1 MKKYPIPAAISCSQ
15 QTEDL
20 LRMNVT
26 KSIAQ
31 LTEAEIYNLL
41 QDIERNKVEL
51 KLQNEELK
59 QAKEQATIAANKY
72 IKLYDF
78 APTGYFALTKNG
90 EIAELNLAGAKMLG
104 DDRSKFI
111 NKRFGLFVSEETKP
125 VFNHFLE
132 KVFSSNAN
140 ETCKATLATD
150 GNPLMYLQLNGIHS
164 QSEELCFVTAVNIT
178 ESMLAEEK
186 LLAEQAFRN
195 SIESALF
202 SGIAIVDDEGRQTYV
217 NPYFCKLFGWSAEEL
232 TGKTTPFV
240 YWPADQLQA
249 IGEAF
254 QLTLANKAPT
264 NGFELEFVRKNGN
277 RIPVNVIISPFNDGK
292 KRIGWLA
299 NVVDIT
305 ERKHAEEALR
315 AANSYNRRLI
325 EASIDP
331 LATIGSDGKISDVN
345 SSTEQVTGYS
355 RSELIGT
362 DFADYFTEPEKATS
376 GYQQVF
382 ANGSVH
388 DYPLEVMN
396 RNGKITPVLFNAT
409 IYKDEN
415 GISTGVFAAARDIT
429 ERIHAEEAIQTERK
443 NFQSVFESSPVP
455 LLVIDETTNIIM
467 VNQVA
472 IKFCGGTAS
481 EILQHRPGNALHC
494 VHSSKDPRGC
504 GYANDCN
511 LCIVRNSIERLIA
524 EGGSLDGADVELELY
539 RNGKSR
545 KVWITVGVEP
555 LLINGKDHWCIAMSD
570 ITDRKNAEETTYL
583 SEQKLKSYFDNAG
596 DAIYVVESETGKIIN
611 CNTQA
616 CIDLGYQTEEL
627 LKLSTFDI
635 EVEIPQNTIV
645 EIHQLADSK
654 NIKTITGQH
663 KRKDGTTFPVE
674 IRMSVL
680 PASQPKLLV
689 AFVRNISERKI
700 AEQEIRQKNE
710 DLQKLNAT
718 KDKFFSI
725 IAHDLR
731 SPFNGILG
739 FSNILVDQ
747 IQEKNYEGIEE
758 YALVVQKSAQ
768 RALSLLINLLDWS
781 RSQIGLV
788 KFSPEYVEIGL
799 LIKDVVELFVDIAH
813 QKKIELSIELPSK
826 VIAFGDK
833 EMLNTILRNLV
844 SNAIKFSRP
853 GGTVIISVEVQPS
866 ELTISVS
873 DTGVGISKAR
883 IDKIFLIDQSNST
896 IGTQNEQGTG
906 LGMILCKEF
915 VEKHHGKIWI
925 ESEVENLSAGKA
937 GGTTIY
943 FTLPS
948 PANLKA
954 EVRIP
959 QKN

>member
-1 MKKYPIPAAISCSQ
+1 MKKYPIPAPISYSQ

-20 LRMNVT
+20 LRKNVA

-31 LTEAEIYNLL
+31 LTEAEIHKLL
-41 QDIERNKVEL
+41 QDIERSKVEL

-72 IKLYDF
+72 IELYDF

-90 EIAELNLAGAKMLG
+90 EITELNHAGARMLG
-104 DDRSKFI
+104 NNRSKFL
-111 NKRFGLFVSEETKP
+111 NKSFGLFVSKESKP
-125 VFNHFLE
+125 IFNHFLE
-132 KVFSSNAN
+132 KVFSSNVN
-140 ETCKATLATD
+140 EPCKATLSTD

-164 QSEELCFVTAVNIT
+164 QTEELCFVTAVNIT

-186 LLAEQAFRN
+186 FLVEQAFRN

-202 SGIAIVDDEGRQTYV
+202 SGIAIVDDEGCQTYV
-217 NPYFCKLFGWSAEEL
+217 NPYFCKLFGFSAEEL

-264 NGFELEFVRKNGN
+264 KGFELEFMRKDGI
-277 RIPVNVIISPFNDGK
+277 RIPVNVIISPFNDGR

-331 LATIGSDGKISDVN
+331 LVTIGSDGKISDVN
-345 SSTEQVTGYS
+345 SSTEQVTGFS
-355 RSELIGT
+355 RTELIGT
-362 DFADYFTEPEKATS
+362 DFADYFTEPEKAKS

-388 DYPLEVMN
+388 DYPLEIMN
-396 RNGKITPVLFNAT
+396 RNGNITPVLFNAT

-429 ERIHAEEAIQTERK
+429 ERIQAEKAIQTERR
-443 NFQSVFESSPVP
+443 NLQSVFESSPVP
-455 LLVIDETTNIIM
+455 LLVIDKTTNITM
-467 VNQVA
+467 VNQAA

-504 GYANDCN
+504 GFADDCK

-524 EGGSLDGADVELELY
+524 EGGSLDAADIELELY

-545 KVWITVGVEP
+545 KVWMTVGVEP

-570 ITDRKNAEETTYL
+570 ITERKE
-583 SEQKLKSYFDNAG
+583 F
-596 DAIYVVESETGKIIN
+596 
-611 CNTQA
+611 
-616 CIDLGYQTEEL
+616 EL
-627 LKLSTFDI
+627 ALKLSKKMLSETELIGKVGGWEFNIDTMEQTWTDEIYNIHEVDFNFNPNVENGINFYTAESRPLVELAVQKVIELQESFDL
-635 EVEIPQNTIV
+635 ELEIITAKGNLKSVHVIGKADLDYRRVYGFFQDITDRK
-645 EIHQLADSK
+645 LADQL
-654 NIKTITGQH
+654 IK
-663 KRKDGTTFPVE
+663 
-674 IRMSVL
+674 
-680 PASQPKLLV
+680 
-689 AFVRNISERKI
+689 
-700 AEQEIRQKNE
+700 QKNE
-710 DLQKLNAT
+710 ELQRLNAA

-747 IQEKNYEGIEE
+747 IQEKNFESIEE
-758 YALVVQKSAQ
+758 YALLVQKSAQ
-768 RALSLLINLLDWS
+768 RAFSLLLNLLEWS
-781 RSQIGLV
+781 RSQTGMV
-788 KFSPEYVEIGL
+788 KFSPQYVEIG
-799 LIKDVVELFVDIAH
+799 IMIRDVVNLFVDIAH
-813 QKKIELSIELPSK
+813 QKRVELSIELPSK

-833 EMLNTILRNLV
+833 DMLNTILRNLV
-844 SNAIKFSRP
+844 SNAIKFSHP
-853 GGTVIISVEVQPS
+853 GGTVIISAVVQPT
-866 ELTISVS
+866 ELTISVC

-883 IDKIFLIDQSNST
+883 IDKLFQIDQSKST

-906 LGMILCKEF
+906 LGLILCKEF
-915 VEKHHGKIWI
+915 VEKHLGKIWV
-925 ESEVENLSAGKA
+925 ESEVENLPAGKT
-937 GGTTIY
+937 GGSTIY
-943 FTLPS
+943 FTIPL
-948 PANLKA
+948 PANLKT
-954 EVRIP
+954 ENRIP